1 MPLWVDRIS
10 LNLSLKLTLMYWF
23 ATIKKK
29 NRYLDFTLQYLT
41 AGFQVVN
48 LQHSEVQDRVMLT
61 GRHMVRDVSCK
72 NCNSKL
78 GWMYEF
84 ATEESQRY
92 KEGRVILERA
102 LVRESE
108 GFEHVASDDSWVSL
122 CCHRD
127 AQSMQTAAAPLS
139 VWMVFHSWSEL
150 RQLFVLCTIFITST
164 VDIFS

>member
-1 MPLWVDRIS
+1 MNPRIAWRQGTNCVS
-10 LNLSLKLTLMYWF
+10 NTHLIAAL
-23 ATIKKK
+23 
-29 NRYLDFTLQYLT
+29 
-41 AGFQVVN
+41 QVVN
-48 LQHSEVQDRVMLT
+48 LQQSEVQDRVMLT

-108 GFEHVASDDSWVSL
+108 GFEHVSSDNS
-122 CCHRD
+122 
-127 AQSMQTAAAPLS
+127 
-139 VWMVFHSWSEL
+139 
-150 RQLFVLCTIFITST
+150 
-164 VDIFS
+164 